1 MAAAGSAA
9 TGPRPPAADG
19 SGGSREEAEQTRDP
33 ERRRFLQS
41 VVVVGAGPA
50 GCELAGSLI
59 ELMHR
64 AIRRDCKQLVHALC
78 RVLLVDG
85 VERVLPTM
93 HTKLSS
99 AAVRGRP

>member
-1 MAAAGSAA
+1 
-9 TGPRPPAADG
+9 
-19 SGGSREEAEQTRDP
+19 
-33 ERRRFLQS
+33 
-41 VVVVGAGPA
+41 
-50 GCELAGSLI
+50 
-59 ELMHR
+59 MHR